1 MEDLFDMV
9 PQLVVSGIA
18 AGALYALVAIGL
30 VLIYKA
36 TDIVNFAQGE
46 SVTVGAYMGWLFI
59 TELHLPYLL
68 ALPAVMAGS
77 ALVGVVVE
85 RVAYRPLLKSPPFTV
100 ILATLAIGL
109 IIKNGIRLVWQS
121 TPRTIEGVFSAEP
134 LEIGPVLLTPER
146 LAIMVTVAV
155 VVVLLALFF
164 RFSRLGR
171 AMRATAQSQE
181 AAALM
186 GISVPGIFARTW
198 ALGTALGG
206 LAGMLIAPLVGINTE
221 LGDVLVPGFVA
232 AVVGGFTSIPGAI
245 VGGVM
250 VGVLENLAG
259 VYISSSVKQVV
270 PFVVLLTVLM
280 VLPSG
285 LFGAKRRKMV

>member
-1 MEDLFDMV
+1 MDGILDIV

-30 VLIYKA
+30 VLIFKA

-59 TELHLPYLL
+59 TQLHLPYLL
-68 ALPAVMAGS
+68 AFLLVVAGS

-109 IIKNGIRLVWQS
+109 ILKNGIRLIWQD
-121 TPRTIEGVFSAEP
+121 TPRTISGVFSAEP
-134 LEIGPVLLTPER
+134 LEIGNVLITPER
-146 LAIMVTVAV
+146 LAIVVTVAV
-155 VVVLLALFF
+155 VVALLALFF
-164 RFSRLGR
+164 RFSKLGR

-181 AAALM
+181 AASLM
-186 GISVPGIFARTW
+186 GISVPGIFSRTW

-206 LAGMLIAPLVGINTE
+206 MAGMLIAPLVGINTE
-221 LGDVLVPGFVA
+221 LGDVLIPGFVA

-245 VGGVM
+245 VGGVL

-259 VYISSSVKQVV
+259 VFISSSVKQVV
-270 PFVVLLTVLM
+270 PFAVLLTVLM
-280 VLPSG
+280 ILPSG
-285 LFGAKRRKMV
+285 LFGTPRRKMV

>member
-1 MEDLFDMV
+1 MQDLLDIV
-9 PQLVVSGIA
+9 PQLIVSGIA
-18 AGALYALVAIGL
+18 AGALYALVAMGL

-46 SVTVGAYMGWLFI
+46 SVTVGAYMGWLCMAQ
-59 TELHLPYLL
+59 LHLPYAL
-68 ALPAVMAGS
+68 AMLVVIAGS

-109 IIKNGIRLVWQS
+109 IIKNGIRLIWQD
-121 TPRTIEGVFSAEP
+121 TPRTIEGAFSAEP
-134 LEIGPVLLTPER
+134 LEIGPVLITPER
-146 LAIMVTVAV
+146 LAIVVTVAV
-155 VVVLLALFF
+155 IVVLLALFF
-164 RFSRLGR
+164 RLSKLGR

-181 AAALM
+181 AASLM

-206 LAGMLIAPLVGINTE
+206 VAGMLIAPLVGINTE
-221 LGDVLVPGFVA
+221 LGSVLIPGFVA

-245 VGGVM
+245 VGGVL

-270 PFVVLLTVLM
+270 PFAVLLTVLM
-280 VLPSG
+280 ILPSG
-285 LFGAKRRKMV
+285 LFGTPRRKMV